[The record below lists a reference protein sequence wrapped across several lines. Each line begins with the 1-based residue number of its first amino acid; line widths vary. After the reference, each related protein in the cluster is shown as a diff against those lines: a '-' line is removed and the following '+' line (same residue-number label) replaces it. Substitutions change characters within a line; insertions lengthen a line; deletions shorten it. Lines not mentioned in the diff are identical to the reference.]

1 MFDETITLWVTR
13 TRNDVVKV
21 VLVCKGCKFLQRE
34 WGAVVCHN
42 SLRHSIFAEH
52 LLQNLGGS
60 TCVGAAYFP
69 DHRKPSVVVCYQEVG
84 SRLKLKEINS

>member
-13 TRNDVVKV
+13 TRHDVVKAA
-21 VLVCKGCKFLQRE
+21 LVFKGCKFLRRE

-42 SLRHSIFAEH
+42 GLGHSIFAKH

-60 TCVGAAYFP
+60 TRVGVL
-69 DHRKPSVVVCYQEVG
+69 SGSQETYCSSLLSG
-84 SRLKLKEINS
+84 GG